1 MPEPASNGAAL
12 ETRPLLKVTGLRKF
26 YPLESGLLSRILG
39 SGQRYVHAVDGID
52 FSVDCGET
60 LGIVGESGCG
70 KSTTGLAVLQLIRP
84 SEGEVK
90 FDGRSIV
97 GLSQGENRRLRRHM
111 QMILQNPYSSL
122 NPRMRIS
129 DIIAEPLKNFGVG
142 NRRERLEQVR
152 QLLERVGL
160 SPGHLNRFPHEF
172 SGGQRQRIGIA
183 RALALRPKFI
193 VADEPVSAVD
203 VSVQAQIL
211 NLLLELKEAFNLTY
225 LFISHDL
232 SVVRYIS
239 DRIAVMYLGEIVE
252 LGASDEVYS
261 RPLHPYSRALMS
273 SIPELDPHRLR
284 QRIVIKGNVP
294 SPVDPP
300 PGCRFHPRCPLA
312 EDRCR
317 RKNPEFRDVGGGRSV
332 ACHLVE

>member
-1 MPEPASNGAAL
+1 MPEPQSNGAVPSAPAL
-12 ETRPLLKVTGLRKF
+12 LEVKGLRKL
-26 YPLESGLLSRILG
+26 YPLESGLLSRLLG
-39 SGQRYVHAVDGID
+39 SGQRYLRAVDGID
-52 FSVDCGET
+52 FSVDSGET

-70 KSTTGLAVLQLIRP
+70 KSTTGLAVLQLIEP

-97 GLSQGENRRLRRHM
+97 GLPQGENRRLRRHM

-122 NPRMRIS
+122 NPRMRVGDS
-129 DIIAEPLKNFGVG
+129 IAEPLKNFAVG
-142 NRRERLEQVR
+142 NRRERLDQVR
-152 QLLERVGL
+152 QLLERVGM

-211 NLLLELKEAFNLTY
+211 NLMIELKEAFNLTY

-239 DRIAVMYLGEIVE
+239 DRIAIMYLGEIVE
-252 LGASDEVYS
+252 LGAAEEVHG
-261 RPLHPYSRALMS
+261 RPLHPYTRALMS
-273 SIPELDPHRLR
+273 SIPEPDPHRRR
-284 QRIVIKGNVP
+284 QRIVTEGNVP

-300 PGCRFHPRCPLA
+300 SGCRFHPRCPLA
-312 EDRCR
+312 ENRCMR
-317 RKNPEFRDVGGGRSV
+317 EKPALRDVGDRRSV
-332 ACHLVE
+332 ACHLV

>member
-1 MPEPASNGAAL
+1 M
-12 ETRPLLKVTGLRKF
+12 R
-26 YPLESGLLSRILG
+26 
-39 SGQRYVHAVDGID
+39 AVDGID
-52 FSVDCGET
+52 FRVNSGET

-70 KSTTGLAVLQLIRP
+70 KSTTGLAVLQLIQP
-84 SEGEVK
+84 SAGEVK

-97 GLSQGENRRLRRHM
+97 GLPQGENRRLRQHM

-122 NPRMRIS
+122 NPRMRVS
-129 DIIAEPLKNFGVG
+129 DIVAEPLRNFGVS
-142 NRRERLEQVR
+142 NRGERFDQVQ

-160 SPGHLNRFPHEF
+160 SADHMKRFPHEF

-193 VADEPVSAVD
+193 VADEPVSALD

-211 NLLLELKEAFNLTY
+211 NLLLELKEGFNLTY

-252 LGASDEVYS
+252 IGAADAIYAA
-261 RPLHPYSRALMS
+261 PLHPYTQALMS
-273 SIPELDPHRLR
+273 ANPDPDPHQRR
-284 QRIVIKGNVP
+284 KRIVLQGGVP
-294 SPVDPP
+294 SPIDPP
-300 PGCRFHPRCPLA
+300 SGCRFHPRCPLA
-312 EDRCR
+312 EARCR
-317 RKNPEFRDVGGGRSV
+317 QDKPEFRDLGGGRSV
-332 ACHLVE
+332 ACHLVD

>member
-1 MPEPASNGAAL
+1 MPEPALNAAPPD
-12 ETRPLLKVTGLRKF
+12 TRPLLEVAGLRKL
-26 YPLESGLLSRILG
+26 YPLESGIWSRIRG
-39 SGQRYVHAVDGID
+39 TGRRYVRAVDGID
-52 FSVDCGET
+52 FRVNSGET

-70 KSTTGLAVLQLIRP
+70 KSTTGLAVLQLIQP
-84 SEGEVK
+84 SAGEVK

-97 GLSQGENRRLRRHM
+97 GLPQGENRRLRQHM

-122 NPRMRIS
+122 NPRMRVS
-129 DIIAEPLKNFGVG
+129 DIVAEPLRNFGVS
-142 NRRERLEQVR
+142 NRGERFDQVQ

-160 SPGHLNRFPHEF
+160 SADHMKRFPHEF

-193 VADEPVSAVD
+193 VADEPVSALD

-211 NLLLELKEAFNLTY
+211 NLLLELKEGFNLTY

-252 LGASDEVYS
+252 IGAADAIYAA
-261 RPLHPYSRALMS
+261 PLHPYTQALMS
-273 SIPELDPHRLR
+273 ANPDPDPHQRR
-284 QRIVIKGNVP
+284 KRIVLQGGVP
-294 SPVDPP
+294 SPIDPP
-300 PGCRFHPRCPLA
+300 SGCRFHPRCPLA
-312 EDRCR
+312 EARCR
-317 RKNPEFRDVGGGRSV
+317 QDKPEFRDLGGGRSV
-332 ACHLVE
+332 ACHLVD